1 MRLGSGPLKVRIE
14 AEGPGAAELLARA
27 RKDGLVLAG
36 PNEAADLAAS
46 PCADGDP
53 TEVFSA
59 ARHSAAESRPSRARP
74 PSALSPREL
83 EILDYLV
90 DGWSN
95 AEIASALGIGLRT
108 VRFHLE
114 GIFGKLGV
122 SRRGEAVREAV
133 RLGLV
138 RFDV

>member
-1 MRLGSGPLKVRIE
+1 MLLGRRPLRVRIE
-14 AEGPGAAELLARA
+14 AEGPEGAEFLARA
-27 RKDGLVLAG
+27 ENEGLTIVG
-36 PNEAADLAAS
+36 PGEEADLI
-46 PCADGDP
+46 
-53 TEVFSA
+53 
-59 ARHSAAESRPSRARP
+59 ARP
-74 PSALSPREL
+74 VGPVAALPPVASAPLASALSRREL
-83 EILDYLV
+83 EIMDYLV

-95 AEIASALGIGLRT
+95 AEIASALGIGQRT

-138 RFDV
+138 RFEA